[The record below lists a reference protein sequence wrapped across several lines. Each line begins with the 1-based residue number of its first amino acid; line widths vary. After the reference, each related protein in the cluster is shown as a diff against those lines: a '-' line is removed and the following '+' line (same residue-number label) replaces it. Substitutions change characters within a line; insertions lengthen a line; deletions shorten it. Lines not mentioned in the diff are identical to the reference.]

1 MWRVREVSTRTT
13 LKVSTQPLLS
23 VSRVLMAGQLLATGP
38 RHNSTAH
45 KVSKGLVLWYRNFC
59 CLFDT
64 GLCSMMLGG
73 LIFAVKR
80 RHNNICI
87 SDNIL

>member
-13 LKVSTQPLLS
+13 LKASTQPLLS

-45 KVSKGLVLWYRNFC
+45 KVIVLGDF
-59 CLFDT
+59 LFLYNTSHTD
-64 GLCSMMLGG
+64 S
-73 LIFAVKR
+73 I
-80 RHNNICI
+80 N
-87 SDNIL
+87 